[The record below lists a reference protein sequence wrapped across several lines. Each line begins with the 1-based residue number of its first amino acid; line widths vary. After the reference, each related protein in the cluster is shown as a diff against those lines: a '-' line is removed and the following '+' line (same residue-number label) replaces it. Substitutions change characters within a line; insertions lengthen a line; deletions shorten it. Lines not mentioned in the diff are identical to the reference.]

1 MHRKG
6 LEGDMK
12 YKAEE
17 KEKTLKRMEVYHEA
31 F

>member
-17 KEKTLKRMEVYHEA
+17 KTLKRMEVYHEA